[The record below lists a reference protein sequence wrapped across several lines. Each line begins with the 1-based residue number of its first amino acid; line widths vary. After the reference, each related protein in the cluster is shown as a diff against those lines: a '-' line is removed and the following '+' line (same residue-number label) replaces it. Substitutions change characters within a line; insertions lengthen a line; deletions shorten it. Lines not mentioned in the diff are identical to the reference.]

1 MTTPTFQIVTDSSCD
16 LSDAFLE
23 GKNVHVVPF
32 YVSFDDSIEYKE
44 KVDLSLDDFYKRV
57 IDNPTVFPKTSLPSV
72 QDFYSAFVPYVEKG
86 LPVICIC
93 ISTKFSG
100 SYNSA
105 RLAAEMIEDEY
116 PDAKIA
122 VIDSMV
128 NTVLQGLVV
137 LEATRMLD
145 NRVDF
150 DTAVASLNSI
160 KETGRI
166 IFTVGNTDYL
176 RHGGRI
182 GKLAGI
188 ATATLGIKPLIL
200 LQNGEIYPAG
210 ITRNRKRALN
220 KMLEFTKDY
229 FTKLNDDIRNYT
241 FIIGYGDDLEEAE
254 NVRKEL
260 MSTIELPDYSPSVP
274 LNKIGAAIAVHTGP
288 YAIGIAFLR
297 KYDAPAM
304 QAATTATKLV
314 TNTN

>member
-1 MTTPTFQIVTDSSCD
+1 
-16 LSDAFLE
+16 
-23 GKNVHVVPF
+23 
-32 YVSFDDSIEYKE
+32 
-44 KVDLSLDDFYKRV
+44 
-57 IDNPTVFPKTSLPSV
+57 
-72 QDFYSAFVPYVEKG
+72 
-86 LPVICIC
+86 
-93 ISTKFSG
+93 
-100 SYNSA
+100 
-105 RLAAEMIEDEY
+105 
-116 PDAKIA
+116 
-122 VIDSMV
+122 MV

-229 FTKLNDDIRNYT
+229 FAKLNDDIRNYT

-260 MSTIELPDYSPSVP
+260 ISTIELPDYSPSVP